1 MQLAARAMAMPASAG
16 FLSAWNATPA
26 SGTAYKPAFFDAA
39 DFEALESLTDILIP
53 ADETPGAKD
62 AACAQFIDFVLAAST
77 GYAPETQARWRAAM
91 SMLKKAGFHGADR
104 RGRERLVAAM
114 SEPERDHDRWHP
126 AFAAFELVK
135 RENTFAFYTSRA
147 GTIGALD
154 YRGNSY
160 NAFFP
165 ACTHP
170 EHHVV

>member
-1 MQLAARAMAMPASAG
+1 MTLPASAA
-16 FLSAWNATPA
+16 FLDGWTAVPA
-26 SGTAYKPAFFDAA
+26 RETAYKPAFFDAA

-62 AACAQFIDFVLAAST
+62 ARCAQFIDFVLDAST
-77 GYAPETQARWRAAM
+77 GYAPETQARWRTAM
-91 SMLKKAGFHGADR
+91 SMLKKAGFQGANQQA
-104 RGRERLVAAM
+104 REALVLAM

-135 RENTFAFYTSRA
+135 RETTFAFYTSKPGA
-147 GTIGALD
+147 IGALD